1 MRVSFDWLKD
11 FMESKIEAGK
21 AQSFLTMSGL
31 EIASSADI
39 EGDHVMEIEVTP
51 NRPDCLSVLG
61 VAREL
66 SAASG
71 VPIKLPDSVKKNFMK
86 KGSARGNVKIEILDK
101 HACPRYVGCI
111 MKNVKVGPSP
121 KWLVQRLNAMGVRSV
136 NNIVD
141 ITNYVLFE
149 LGQPL
154 HAFDLDKLEQKRIIV
169 RRAKKGESIVTID
182 GVNRPLDPNIL
193 VIADAIRPVAVAGI
207 MGGKDTEITAAA
219 KNILIESAYF
229 DPVVIR
235 KACRQLGLASESS
248 YRFERGVDQGMI
260 FASSVRAQ
268 ELIKDIALGKAAGK
282 MSDTGSGI
290 EKGKEIILSLDEA
303 ARILGI
309 DISSE
314 EIKDILKKLNLN
326 PIKKKDKI
334 SVTIPSYRID
344 LSRGIDLIEEIAR
357 LYGYDKIPSRLPSFT
372 PQKTYQLEKKT
383 VTLENEI
390 RKVLCGMGLNEIMTY
405 SLTSR
410 NSIEHLG
417 IPLENL
423 VSLKNPMSSQQEI
436 MRPSLL
442 SEMLE
447 VLNWNLNRKNTL
459 LQLFEINKVYLMN
472 KLTGQADEAVNLSIG
487 ICGNKPGNWKE
498 KPRDLDLF
506 DLKGMIEILMDYL
519 GVRGYK
525 IEKTEHPSLK
535 KNMATAIIVNSKTC
549 GVFGEVKED
558 VARRFDIK
566 RKVYAAELSL
576 DNLLSC
582 ANLKKTF
589 AALPKYPSVKR
600 DIAILLDDTISASSI
615 YDVIK
620 EEARELVKSVDVFD
634 LYKGQQIQEGKKSLA
649 YTIEYRSDERTLN
662 DKEVN
667 DTHKKVQDALTKR
680 LGAQIR

>member
-11 FMESKIEAGK
+11 LIESKIEINK
-21 AQSFLTMSGL
+21 ARDFLTMAGL

-39 EGDHVMEIEVTP
+39 EGDYVMEIEVTP

-61 VAREL
+61 IAREL

-71 VPIKLPDSVKKNFMK
+71 VSIKLPDSVRKNYMK
-86 KGSARGNVKIEILDK
+86 KGSARGGARIEVLDK
-101 HACPRYVGCI
+101 NACTRYVGCI
-111 MKNVKVGPSP
+111 MKNVKVMPSP
-121 KWLVQRLNAMGVRSV
+121 KWLSQRLGAMGIRSV

-141 ITNYVLFE
+141 ITNYALFE

-154 HAFDLDKLEQKRIIV
+154 HAFDLDKLEGKRIIV

-182 GVNRPLDPNIL
+182 GVNRVLDSNIL
-193 VIADAIRPVAVAGI
+193 VIADAAKPVAIAGI
-207 MGGKDTEITAAA
+207 MGGKDTEITDST
-219 KNILIESAYF
+219 KNILIESACF

-260 FASSVRAQ
+260 FASSSRAQ
-268 ELIKDIALGKAAGK
+268 ELVKETAGGRLAGK
-282 MSDTGSGI
+282 ISDTGSGI
-290 EKGKEIILSLDEA
+290 EKEKEITLSLDEVP
-303 ARILGI
+303 RILGI
-309 DISSE
+309 DIAPE
-314 EIKDILKKLNLN
+314 KIKDIFKKLNLN
-326 PIKKKDKI
+326 PVKKKNKI
-334 SVTIPSYRID
+334 IVTVPSYRTD
-344 LSRGIDLIEEIAR
+344 LGKDIDLIEEVAR
-357 LYGYDKIPSRLPSFT
+357 LYGYDKVPSRLPAFT
-372 PQKTYQLEKKT
+372 PHKTYALEKKT
-383 VTLENEI
+383 VSLENEI

-410 NSIEHLG
+410 NAIEHLG
-417 IPLENL
+417 ISLENL

-447 VLNWNLNRKNTL
+447 VLNWNLNRKNSL
-459 LQLFEINKVYLMN
+459 LQLFELNKVYIMN
-472 KLTGQADEAVNLSIG
+472 KLTGRADEVMHLSIG

-498 KPRDLDLF
+498 KPRELDLF
-506 DLKGMIEILMDYL
+506 DLKGIIEILLDYI
-519 GVRGYK
+519 GAADYR

-535 KNMATAIIVNSKTC
+535 ENMAIAVNVNAKTS

-558 VARRFDIK
+558 VARKFNIK
-566 RKVYAAELSL
+566 RKAYLAEFSL
-576 DNLLSC
+576 DSLLAC

-589 AALPKYPSVKR
+589 RPLPKYPSIKR
-600 DIAILLDDTISASSI
+600 DIAILLDDTINASGI

-620 EEARELVKSVDVFD
+620 EEARGLVRSVDAFD

-667 DTHKKVQDALTKR
+667 EIHKKVQDALTKR

>member
-11 FMESKIEAGK
+11 LIESKIEVTK
-21 AQSFLTMSGL
+21 ARDFLTMAGL

-61 VAREL
+61 IAREL

-71 VPIKLPDSVKKNFMK
+71 VSVKLPESVRKNYMK
-86 KGSARGNVKIEILDK
+86 KGGARGGARIEILDK
-101 HACPRYVGCI
+101 NACTRYVGCI
-111 MKNVKVGPSP
+111 MKNVKVTPSP
-121 KWLVQRLNAMGVRSV
+121 KWLSQRLGAMGVRSV

-154 HAFDLDKLEQKRIIV
+154 HAFDLDKLEGKRIIV

-182 GVNRPLDPNIL
+182 GVSRVLDPNIL
-193 VIADAIRPVAVAGI
+193 VIADAVRPVAIAGI
-207 MGGKDTEITAAA
+207 MGGKDTEITDST
-219 KNILIESAYF
+219 KNILIESACF

-248 YRFERGVDQGMI
+248 YRFERGVDQAMI
-260 FASSVRAQ
+260 FASSARAQ
-268 ELIKDIALGKAAGK
+268 ELIKETAGGRLAGK
-282 MSDTGSGI
+282 VSDAGSGI
-290 EKGKEIILSLDEA
+290 EKEKEITLSLDEVS
-303 ARILGI
+303 RILGV
-309 DISSE
+309 DVAHE
-314 EIKDILKKLNLN
+314 KIKDILKKLNLN
-326 PIKKKDKI
+326 PVKKKNKI
-334 SVTIPSYRID
+334 IVTVPSYRTD
-344 LSRGIDLIEEIAR
+344 LGKDIDLIEEIAR
-357 LYGYDKIPSRLPSFT
+357 LYGYDKIPSRLPDFT
-372 PQKTYQLEKKT
+372 PHKTYALEKKT
-383 VTLENEI
+383 VSLENEI

-410 NSIEHLG
+410 NAIEHLG
-417 IPLENL
+417 ISLENL

-436 MRPSLL
+436 MRPNLL

-447 VLNWNLNRKNTL
+447 VLNWNLNRKNSL
-459 LQLFEINKVYLMN
+459 LQLFEINKVYIMN
-472 KLTGQADEAVNLSIG
+472 KLTGQAEETVHLSIS
-487 ICGNKPGNWKE
+487 ICGSKPGNWKE
-498 KPRDLDLF
+498 KPRELDLF
-506 DLKGMIEILMDYL
+506 DLKGIIEILLDYI
-519 GVRGYK
+519 GVADYK

-535 KNMATAIIVNSKTC
+535 ENMAISVNVNAKTC
-549 GVFGEVKED
+549 GIFGEVKED
-558 VARRFDIK
+558 VARKFDIK
-566 RKVYAAELSL
+566 RKVYLAEFSL
-576 DNLLSC
+576 DSLFSC

-589 AALPKYPSVKR
+589 KALPKYPSIKR
-600 DIAILLDDTISASSI
+600 DIAILLDDTINASGI

-620 EEARELVKSVDVFD
+620 EEARGLVRSVDVFD

-667 DTHKKVQDALTKR
+667 EIHKKVQDALTKR